1 MHTLLQ
7 TTYLEHTFPYLV
19 YNQCIIHGWK
29 SYNEK
34 AYRPW
39 PYIQISST
47 HLILKKREYRWLTV
61 DSPPLIGCD
70 SAQEPFVFPTA
81 CSPPEMVQPEWSV
94 NMSDTIYFH
103 LAPTADLQHPMDFF
117 VPLPLLVFWLK
128 LIPDRCMVGK
138 NTSAKINNN
147 QAGSVRLFIKINCI
161 CAEN

>member
-1 MHTLLQ
+1 MNCIRYSYPRVRVCTLLIPNKVHTLLQ

-103 LAPTADLQHPMDFF
+103 LAPNGRFAAPYGFLCSSSPSC
-117 VPLPLLVFWLK
+117 LL
-128 LIPDRCMVGK
+128 
-138 NTSAKINNN
+138 A
-147 QAGSVRLFIKINCI
+147 
-161 CAEN
+161 

>member
-1 MHTLLQ
+1 MNCIRYSYPRVRVCTLLIPNKVHTLLQ

-61 DSPPLIGCD
+61 DSSLPHWLWLSTRALCVSD
-70 SAQEPFVFPTA
+70 SLFPTWDGSTRMKCKHERHHLFPPRSNGRFA
-81 CSPPEMVQPEWSV
+81 APHGFLCSSSPSCL
-94 NMSDTIYFH
+94 
-103 LAPTADLQHPMDFF
+103 LA
-117 VPLPLLVFWLK
+117 
-128 LIPDRCMVGK
+128 
-138 NTSAKINNN
+138 
-147 QAGSVRLFIKINCI
+147 
-161 CAEN
+161 